1 MQGITFGEYHS
12 YADFNL
18 LLAAEGIEDIPPS
31 VQEKYLDVPYR
42 NTLLD
47 MTESFGKRA
56 YNKRT
61 PSYTFRVIQGGESW
75 DAIVRKISNAIHGK
89 RMKIVYD
96 RDPNYYLLGRASVNS
111 FKSDKGIGTVVIDA
125 VCDPFKYKSEPT
137 SETFT
142 VNGTLDITLDNEGEP
157 VYPQITTTT
166 EMTVEQ
172 GTNSYTYS
180 KVTAYQTKIKLE
192 QGTNSLK
199 IIGTGNITFIY
210 QEGVL

>member
-18 LLAAEGIEDIPPS
+18 LLAAEGIEDMPPS

-61 PSYTFRVIQGGESW
+61 PKYTFMVVQGSESW
-75 DAIVRKISNAIHGK
+75 DAIVRNISKAIHGK
-89 RMKIVYD
+89 KMKIIYD
-96 RDPNYYLLGRASVNS
+96 RDPDYYLLGRASVNS

-125 VCDPFKYKSEPT
+125 VCDPFKYKLQPT
-137 SETFT
+137 SKTFT
-142 VNGTLDITLDNEGEP
+142 VNGTLSITLNNEGEV
-157 VYPQITTTT
+157 VYPKVTTTAA
-166 EMTVEQ
+166 MQVVQ
-172 GTNSYTYS
+172 GSNTFTYS
-180 KVTAYQTKIKLE
+180 VVNDYQTKIKLD
-192 QGTNSLK
+192 QGTNSLTLSGK
-199 IIGTGNITFIY
+199 GNITFTY